1 MLEALRREED
11 GVRLDKYVRFELRV
25 GRPFFAREEQ

>member
-11 GVRLDKYVRFELRV
+11 WVRLDKYVRFELPV